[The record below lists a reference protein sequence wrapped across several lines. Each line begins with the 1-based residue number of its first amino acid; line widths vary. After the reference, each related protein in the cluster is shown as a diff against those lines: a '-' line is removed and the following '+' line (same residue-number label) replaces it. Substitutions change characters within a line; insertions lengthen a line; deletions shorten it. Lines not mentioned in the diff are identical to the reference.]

1 MPMEKN
7 EKNKVKKKNPNIVLI
22 KLQKFWS
29 PQTEHCIQPNASAGS
44 RRAELSLMEQC
55 WVI

>member
-1 MPMEKN
+1 MPVEKN
-7 EKNKVKKKNPNIVLI
+7 EKKKLKKNPNIVLI

-29 PQTEHCIQPNASAGS
+29 PQTEHCIQQNASAGS

-55 WVI
+55 RVI